1 MSTGQLLRECKLAG
15 RFDCMSNHSD
25 GVPVDGR
32 LVLIDSE
39 RKRLTGG
46 ITLSLQ
52 RPFISDIRINYEK
65 YFYPENALI
74 HVSEQDK
81 FVIEFMTRF

>member
-1 MSTGQLLRECKLAG
+1 MVNERPRLSTSQLLRECKLAG
-15 RFDCMSNHSD
+15 R
-25 GVPVDGR
+25 
-32 LVLIDSE
+32 LVLTDSE

-65 YFYPENALI
+65 YFYPDNALI

-81 FVIEFMTRF
+81 FVIEFMTRFNSSLV

>member
-1 MSTGQLLRECKLAG
+1 MSTSQLLRECKLA
-15 RFDCMSNHSD
+15 
-25 GVPVDGR
+25 GR

-65 YFYPENALI
+65 YFYPDNALI

-81 FVIEFMTRF
+81 FGIEFMTRF

>member
-1 MSTGQLLRECKLAG
+1 MVNERPRLSTSQLLRECKLA
-15 RFDCMSNHSD
+15 
-25 GVPVDGR
+25 GR

-65 YFYPENALI
+65 YFYPDNALI

-81 FVIEFMTRF
+81 FVIEFMTRFNSSLV

>member
-1 MSTGQLLRECKLAG
+1 
-15 RFDCMSNHSD
+15 MSNHSD

-32 LVLIDSE
+32 LVLTDSE
-39 RKRLTGG
+39 RKRITGG

-81 FVIEFMTRF
+81 FVIEFMTRFYFRSDITYLSFVRWGCGQ

>member
-1 MSTGQLLRECKLAG
+1 MLIVNERYRLSTGQLLRECKLA
-15 RFDCMSNHSD
+15 
-25 GVPVDGR
+25 GR

>member
-1 MSTGQLLRECKLAG
+1 MLIVNERYRLSTGQLLRECKLAG
-15 RFDCMSNHSD
+15 RS
-25 GVPVDGR
+25 
-32 LVLIDSE
+32 VLIDSE

-65 YFYPENALI
+65 YFYPDNALI

-81 FVIEFMTRF
+81 FVIEFMTRFNSSLV

>member
-1 MSTGQLLRECKLAG
+1 MSTSQLLRKCKLAG
-15 RFDCMSNHSD
+15 R
-25 GVPVDGR
+25 
-32 LVLIDSE
+32 LVLTDSE

-65 YFYPENALI
+65 YFYPDNALI

-81 FVIEFMTRF
+81 FVIEFMTRFNSSLV

>member
-1 MSTGQLLRECKLAG
+1 MVNERPRLSTSQLLRKCKLA
-15 RFDCMSNHSD
+15 
-25 GVPVDGR
+25 GR

>member
-1 MSTGQLLRECKLAG
+1 MVNERPRLSTSQLLRECKLAG
-15 RFDCMSNHSD
+15 R
-25 GVPVDGR
+25 
-32 LVLIDSE
+32 LVLTDSE